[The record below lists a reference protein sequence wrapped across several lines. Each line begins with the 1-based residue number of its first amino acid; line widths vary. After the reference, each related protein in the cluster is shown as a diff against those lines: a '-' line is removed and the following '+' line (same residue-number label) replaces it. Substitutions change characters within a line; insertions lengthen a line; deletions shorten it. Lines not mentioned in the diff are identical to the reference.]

1 MPLLEFD
8 EVSHAK
14 ILVIGVGGGGGN
26 AVNTMISSNLDGVEF
41 IVGNTDVQALEAN
54 LAPTKIQLGD
64 HLTKGLG
71 AGANPDVGRKAAE
84 ESIQLIADT
93 VSGADMVFVTAGMG
107 GGTGTGAA
115 PVIAQV
121 ARECGALTVGVVTKP
136 FTFEGKKR
144 RLQAERGIAALEEV
158 VDTLI
163 VIPNNRLLSL
173 VGHNTSMI
181 EAFKRADAV
190 LLNAVQGI
198 SDLMTVPG
206 LINVDFADVRTIMSN
221 MGRAL
226 MGSGASTGK
235 RRAVEAAEMAI
246 SSPLLEDVSIEGAT
260 GILINITGGPDLT
273 LHEVNE
279 ASTLIQEAAHE
290 DANIIFGSVI
300 DANVGD
306 EVRITVIATG
316 FDRSGTP
323 ATRATLPT
331 QAVQTTRVPAR
342 SVPAPATQAA
352 SVRDEAREL
361 EAREAR
367 EREAR
372 EARERELREAREA
385 RERELR
391 EAREA
396 REREQREARERE
408 AREARER
415 LAREQREH
423 EARELRAEEPL
434 PLTRPRSSTTG
445 QWATLHAE
453 DHPEITSEICY
464 VEEEI
469 SDNVERALDDM
480 GDVADEPMIAARVPS
495 NPAIPVPARAQSNP
509 AIAVPSA
516 RAPSNPAIPL
526 RGRAST
532 QRPSTAQPE
541 PAAPRRAPTGP
552 VPTLTSAEDPGTGR
566 RRPEFPRV
574 HPSLRHVLAPEGEA
588 DSELDVPT
596 FIRRHGTTNPNR

>member
-8 EVSHAK
+8 EISHAK
-14 ILVIGVGGGGGN
+14 ILVIGAGGGGGN
-26 AVNTMISSNLDGVEF
+26 AVNTMIASNLDGVEF
-41 IVGNTDVQALEAN
+41 VVGNTDVQALEAN

-71 AGANPDVGRKAAE
+71 AGANPDIGRKAAE

-93 VSGADMVFVTAGMG
+93 VTGADMVFVTAGMG

-136 FTFEGKKR
+136 FSFEGKKR
-144 RLQAERGIAALEEV
+144 RMQAERGIVALEEV

-181 EAFKRADAV
+181 DAFKKADEV

-226 MGSGASTGK
+226 MGSGASAGK
-235 RRAVEAAEMAI
+235 RRSVEAAEMAI
-246 SSPLLEDVSIEGAT
+246 SSPLLEDVSIDGAT

-300 DANVGD
+300 DANAGD

-316 FDRSGTP
+316 FDRASLGI
-323 ATRATLPT
+323 RAPQPQP
-331 QAVQTTRVPAR
+331 QAQPQPQQPIVRAPAR
-342 SVPAPATQAA
+342 SVSPTQPPSRDTGVARA
-352 SVRDEAREL
+352 SMLRDSQERRAREMELRQARETRERQLRETRAREL
-361 EAREAR
+361 
-367 EREAR
+367 
-372 EARERELREAREA
+372 
-385 RERELR
+385 
-391 EAREA
+391 
-396 REREQREARERE
+396 
-408 AREARER
+408 
-415 LAREQREH
+415 H
-423 EARELRAEEPL
+423 EAQVSASEEPL
-434 PLTRPRSSTTG
+434 PLTRTRARTTG
-445 QWATLHAE
+445 QYAVAAAPIHEGDAADTTGEVAYIE
-453 DHPEITSEICY
+453 DEVSA
-464 VEEEI
+464 
-469 SDNVERALDDM
+469 NVERALDELGEDDRS
-480 GDVADEPMIAARVPS
+480 GEVRVAPQTVR
-495 NPAIPVPARAQSNP
+495 
-509 AIAVPSA
+509 
-516 RAPSNPAIPL
+516 RAPTSPLPAADSSSRHRAATEPPQPTQRSYSSPAIPL
-526 RGRAST
+526 RHRAAT
-532 QRPSTAQPE
+532 EPLPPQGPAEGEE
-541 PAAPRRAPTGP
+541 PATARGRNPRRRA
-552 VPTLTSAEDPGTGR
+552 
-566 RRPEFPRV
+566 EFPRV
-574 HPSLRHVLAPEGEA
+574 HPSLRHVLSSELDD

-596 FIRRHGTTNPNR
+596 FIRRQSANNPNR